1 MKKMVGIVPFLLLI
15 WLHLAY
21 GTFGKMSVFHQSF
34 MTLTNFVDRVVQNNL
49 ASTLILFLGIP
60 VLSIVGCYY
69 SLYNVKSNY
78 QKIIFGVM
86 VLVSIISFGFFL
98 LITLMGLANQ

>member
-15 WLHLAY
+15 WLHLGY

-34 MTLTNFVDRVVQNNL
+34 MTLTNFMDRVVQNNL

-98 LITLMGLANQ
+98 LVTLMGVANQ